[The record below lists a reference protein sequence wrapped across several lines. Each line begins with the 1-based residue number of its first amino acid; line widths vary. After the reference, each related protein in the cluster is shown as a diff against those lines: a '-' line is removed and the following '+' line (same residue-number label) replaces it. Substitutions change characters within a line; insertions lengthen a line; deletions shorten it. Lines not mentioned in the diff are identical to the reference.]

1 MPEDDPTL
9 PPEARNPEQEDE
21 SRQAQTVADQAGGRA
36 SEGHGLDDTDKAPS
50 PRGALIAD
58 DVPDLVDTMRQMDS
72 SGIIDMGAFAG
83 ERNDDEEEGRYGTAA
98 DEE

>member
-1 MPEDDPTL
+1 MPEDDPSL

-21 SRQAQTVADQAGGRA
+21 STQAQTVADQAGVRGSDA
-36 SEGHGLDDTDKAPS
+36 LGLGDTEKAPS
-50 PRGALIAD
+50 GLGSLIAD

-83 ERNDDEEEGRYGTAA
+83 ERNDDEEKGRYGSAA